1 MIEQL
6 KELDIKNIETMNG
19 FHNQIYKGQYNG
31 IDIIIRVSERRSIN
45 EVQTEI
51 NLLND
56 LLSEVNIGEPIE
68 VKGKNPLVKEWKTL
82 SFFKYVSAKHWF
94 EIELEEKHHFLAGQ
108 ALGKIHKFSMNK
120 NYKRKSYEK
129 HPDIVLLKN
138 SPKLI
143 QDELNRILKIMNTWD
158 KTSLNYGL
166 VHGDYLFSN
175 LLFTDEDIYVIDFD
189 DIEMNFYLY
198 DIAVYLFY
206 LLLGANPLKMD
217 IEPNIEVFKTFI
229 KGYRSTNKDMILDM
243 TKIQTMFRLR
253 QLKLYATISQLPEE
267 KLGQW
272 QKNFIKLTERQI
284 KKKIPF
290 IDIDYHKLYKEIDIF
305 SL

>member
-1 MIEQL
+1 MIDQL
-6 KELDIKNIETMNG
+6 KELDIKNIKTMNG
-19 FHNQIYKGQYNG
+19 FHNQIYKGQYND

-45 EVQTEI
+45 EAQTEI
-51 NLLND
+51 DLLND
-56 LLSEVNIGEPIE
+56 LVTEVNIGEPIE
-68 VKGKNPLVKEWKTL
+68 VKGKNPLIIKGKTL

-94 EIELEEKHHFLAGQ
+94 EIRLEEKHHFLAGK
-108 ALGKIHKFSMNK
+108 ALGKIHMLSMNK

-129 HPDIVLLKN
+129 HPDILLLN
-138 SPKLI
+138 DSPKFI
-143 QDELNRILKIMNTWD
+143 QDELNRILKFMNTWD

-175 LLFTDEDIYVIDFD
+175 LLFTDEDVYVIDFD

-198 DIAVYLFY
+198 DVAVYLFY
-206 LLLGANPLKMD
+206 LLLGADPLKID
-217 IEPNIEVFKTFI
+217 IEPNIEVFKAFV
-229 KGYRSTNKDMILDM
+229 KGYRATNKDIILDM
-243 TKIQTMFRLR
+243 TEIQTMFRLR

-272 QKNFIKLTERQI
+272 QKNFVKLTETQI

-290 IDIDYHKLYKEIDIF
+290 IDIDYHKLYKEIDIL